1 MNGGSQP
8 VDVARTEVAVEP
20 RSALLLVDVQNDF
33 CPGGALAVPGGDR
46 VVVALNRYI
55 KVAIAEGA
63 PIYAS
68 RDWHPPITTHFA
80 SHGGEWPTHC
90 VRGTKGAEFHPTLEL
105 PRQATIITKGDS
117 PDKPGYSAFEGH
129 TADARSLLTDL
140 QKRHIEH
147 VYVGGLATDYCVKHS
162 VLDALNEGLHVTVL
176 EDAVAGVDLRP
187 GDSAAAIAEM
197 RRAGARVEVPKGLR
211 AQG

>member
-1 MNGGSQP
+1 
-8 VDVARTEVAVEP
+8 VEA

-55 KVAIAEGA
+55 KAAIAEGA

-80 SHGGEWPTHC
+80 VQGGEWPIHC

-105 PRQATIITKGDS
+105 PQQTTIITKGDS
-117 PDKPGYSAFEGH
+117 ADKHGYSAFEGH
-129 TADARSLLTDL
+129 TDDATPLLTDL
-140 QKRHIEH
+140 QKRRIDHLYI
-147 VYVGGLATDYCVKHS
+147 GGLATDYCVKHS
-162 VLDALNEGLHVTVL
+162 VIDALKQGLQVTVL

-197 RRAGARVEVPKGLR
+197 RRAGARVEVPSGLN
-211 AQG
+211 AEG